1 MAMAVGAERD
11 ARTVSR
17 KPLGKVEAAKAGFK
31 DRSEPVPAKSDSGSW
46 QESKAR
52 AMPKQAV
59 SVKGKRMREY
69 YFNRGV
75 NARGIIG
82 AIYSRP

>member
-31 DRSEPVPAKSDSGSW
+31 DRSDPEPADSGSW

-59 SVKGKRMREY
+59 TGKGKRMREY

-82 AIYSRP
+82 AIQSRP